1 MSPSSKHPQ
10 PKRYYKRLSRFPE
23 GIDRLESEVRL
34 PVDGEQIGRWVDEL
48 FLGGGMKAMV
58 GYMILKY
65 GAWEEAMNLSANTI
79 CNSGG
84 VKYAP
89 PSPQTT
95 GFRAAWALEWA
106 YEQSEPG
113 DLPEWFFDRLADDF
127 TASSNGSLHRIYAK
141 IICDMMRFGS
151 VRPTDNQAER
161 LAEKCFDLVF
171 AYSTKGAAKFWCL
184 EILSDLSTRMDWVAE
199 ELPET
204 LRRISAAPDCT
215 PGLRVATREIL
226 KRLHT

>member
-1 MSPSSKHPQ
+1 MSPNPKHSQ
-10 PKRYYKRLSRFPE
+10 PKRYYKRLVRFPD
-23 GIDRLESEVRL
+23 GIDRLESGVRL
-34 PVDGEQIGRWVDEL
+34 PVDEEQIGRWVDEL

-65 GAWEEAMNLSANTI
+65 GAWEAAMNVGATTVRGQ
-79 CNSGG
+79 GG

-95 GFRAAWALEWA
+95 AFRASWALEWA

-113 DLPEWFFDRLADDF
+113 DLPEWFFDRLIDDF

-141 IICDMMRFGS
+141 IICDMMRFGGAKL
-151 VRPTDNQAER
+151 TDGQAER
-161 LAEKCFDLVF
+161 LAEKCFDLVI
-171 AYSTKGAAKFWCL
+171 ATPTKGAAKFWCL
-184 EILSDLSTRMDWVAE
+184 KILSELAPRLDWVAE